1 VAGFLVTFPNL
12 FKCSTILDL
21 NIILRVDKNHIITV
35 RRTIIFV
42 VEGIVHSIALNSCS
56 TKSRNYER

>member
-12 FKCSTILDL
+12 YKCSTTLDL

-42 VEGIVHSIALNSCS
+42 VEGIDHSIALNSCS